1 MKLKKHQQGHAAIL
15 FAMMIPVLFGIFAL
29 ASDGARALQ
38 TKARIEDA
46 AEVAVLAI
54 SAHNDTAQNENGNG
68 TPSSYNNTLA
78 QKYVNAYIND
88 VDSVKEVKVYKRT
101 CENIADCKEGIAN
114 GKPRFFEHEI
124 EVTTTQKSWFPGQ
137 GVIVGMGETF
147 DTYGDS
153 RARKYQ
159 SEAVDV
165 MFAADYSGS
174 MDREW
179 SGSDNKKYVDLRNII
194 KDISDELQKFN
205 ELQKSDNN
213 NTMGIV
219 TYSEFA
225 NSLYG
230 SGEGNYC
237 FLMQKEG
244 GLQTPSVSK
253 TINDIFIP
261 KDRNNCRFNYGYKGY
276 HHEMKLTEDFPAF
289 NDELSDFWPEGGTAS
304 YSGLIRGAQL
314 LKEGTNSRRLLI
326 VLSDGEDGGQGH
338 DYPYVKKFSN
348 DLVNAGMCDD
358 IREGL
363 EEDKTPDGRDI
374 KAQIVAIGFDY
385 NANAN
390 QALKNC
396 VGADNLYKAE
406 NADEIKDK
414 ILELISEEVGHLK

>member
-1 MKLKKHQQGHAAIL
+1 MKLKRHQQGHAAIL

-54 SAHNDTAQNENGNG
+54 SAHNDTVQNENGNG
-68 TPSSYNNTLA
+68 APSNYNNTLA

-101 CENIADCKEGIAN
+101 CENITDCKEGIAN

-174 MDREW
+174 MLDGW
-179 SGSDNKKYVDLRNII
+179 SGSYNAKYVDLKNII
-194 KDISDELQKFN
+194 KDISEELQKFN

-219 TYSEFA
+219 AYDEYA
-225 NSLYG
+225 NSEYAGGG
-230 SGEGNYC
+230 SNFCY
-237 FLMQKEG
+237 LMQQQG
-244 GLQTPSVSK
+244 GYSYPSVSD
-253 TINDIFIP
+253 TIRDIFVP
-261 KDRNNCRFNYGYKGY
+261 KGKNNCTDYRYKGVF
-276 HHEMKLTEDFPAF
+276 HEMTLTEDFDSF
-289 NDELSDFWPEGGTAS
+289 NRELSGFSPYGGTAS
-304 YSGLIRGAQL
+304 YSGIIRGAQL
-314 LKEGTNSRRLLI
+314 LKEGTNTRRLLI
-326 VLSDGEDGGQGH
+326 ILSDGEDGGPGH
-338 DYPYVKKFSN
+338 DSPNVKEFSN
-348 DLVNAGMCDD
+348 QLVDAGMCDKV
-358 IREGL
+358 REGL
-363 EEDKTPDGRDI
+363 EEDKTPDDRDI

-396 VGADNLYKAE
+396 VGEDNLYKAE

>member
-54 SAHNDTAQNENGNG
+54 SAHNDTAQNENSDGK
-68 TPSSYNNTLA
+68 PSAYNNTLA
-78 QKYVNAYIND
+78 KKYVNAYIND

-101 CENIADCKEGIAN
+101 CEHITDCKEGIEN

-147 DTYGDS
+147 DTYGNS

-165 MFAADYSGS
+165 MFSADYSGS
-174 MDREW
+174 MLEGW
-179 SGSDNKKYVDLRNII
+179 SGSHNDKYVDLKNII
-194 KDISDELQKFN
+194 KDISEELQKFN

-219 TYSEFA
+219 GYSEYA
-225 NSLYG
+225 NSEYAGGGGAL
-230 SGEGNYC
+230 C
-237 FLMQKEG
+237 FLMQQQG
-244 GLQTPSVSK
+244 GYSYPSVSD
-253 TINDIFIP
+253 TIRDIFVP
-261 KDRNNCRFNYGYKGY
+261 KGKSNCTNYKWQGDF
-276 HHEMKLTEDFPAF
+276 HEMKLTEDFDSF
-289 NDELSDFWPEGGTAS
+289 NRELSSFIPKGGTAS
-304 YSGLIRGAQL
+304 YSGIIRGAQL
-314 LKEGTNSRRLLI
+314 LKEGSNTRRLLI
-326 VLSDGEDGGQGH
+326 ILSDGEDGGPGH
-338 DYPYVKKFSN
+338 DSPNVKQFSN
-348 DLVNAGMCDD
+348 KLVDAGMCDKV
-358 IREGL
+358 REGL

-385 NANAN
+385 NASAN

>member
-54 SAHNDTAQNENGNG
+54 SAHNDTAQDENGNG
-68 TPSSYNNTLA
+68 TASRYNNTLA
-78 QKYVNAYIND
+78 KKYVNAYIND

-101 CENIADCKEGIAN
+101 CEHIADCKEGVEN

-174 MDREW
+174 MDRQW
-179 SGSDNKKYVDLRNII
+179 SGSYNKKYVDLRNII
-194 KDISDELQKFN
+194 NDISEELQKFN
-205 ELQKSDNN
+205 DLQKSDHN

-219 TYSEFA
+219 GYSEYA
-225 NSLYG
+225 NSEYANGGGAL
-230 SGEGNYC
+230 C
-237 FLMQKEG
+237 FLMQQQG
-244 GLQTPSVSK
+244 GYRYPSVSD
-253 TINDIFIP
+253 TLRDIFIP
-261 KDRNNCRFNYGYKGY
+261 KTQSNCTNYNWKGNF
-276 HHEMKLTEDFPAF
+276 HEMRLTEKFVDF
-289 NDELSDFWPEGGTAS
+289 NRELSTFRPKGGTAS
-304 YSGLIRGAQL
+304 YSGIIRGAQL
-314 LKEGTNSRRLLI
+314 LKEGSNTRRLLI
-326 VLSDGEDGGQGH
+326 VLSDGEDGGPNH
-338 DYPYVKKFSN
+338 DSPNVKSFSN
-348 DLVNAGMCDD
+348 SLVNGGMCDK

-363 EEDKTPDGRDI
+363 EADKTPDGRDI

-385 NANAN
+385 NASAN